1 MTKNQMEMKEIV
13 MKVILHKLQTQI
25 KIMGQTIKEIKTI
38 KTNKTIKNLKHQA
51 KMDLISKSQTEIM
64 SQTKEA
70 IQVKKIVA
78 MMMTMKIQSK
88 KRKRMTKKMII
99 RIAKIKDRH
108 HLNLLLNKTK
118 ETMIRIK
125 MTMKD
130 LEKVTIIKMMMT
142 IKTLWKKQENK
153 ETIMKVIIAR
163 QIKNKMETKIQL
175 KIAINH
181 HNLLLLL
188 LQNKIK
194 IKTQKINKMMMMMM
208 MKDLLRK

>member
-1 MTKNQMEMKEIV
+1 

>member
-1 MTKNQMEMKEIV
+1 MEMKEIV

>member
-1 MTKNQMEMKEIV
+1 

-25 KIMGQTIKEIKTI
+25 KIMGQTIKEI

-70 IQVKKIVA
+70 IQVKKVVA

-194 IKTQKINKMMMMMM
+194 IKTQKINKMMMMI
-208 MKDLLRK
+208 KDLLRK